1 MFFEILIIFW
11 VRGLNVF
18 FSFTFFVFF
27 WRKFTFCA
35 EGTVFK
41 LESWY
46 LALIILE
53 FFSKGG
59 IFSIFEFW
67 PSFLVRGL
75 FPIFLYHFLVFLR
88 KNRFFA
94 PMTLLI
100 ELERSYLATI
110 SYSRMFKSWFSN
122 IWKKLKNFKM
132 AAIFPVKMTKKCY
145 KKTLFFVD
153 KTTIQSA
160 KSMFSW

>member
-35 EGTVFK
+35 QGTVLK
-41 LESWY
+41 LELQY
-46 LALIILE
+46 LAHIILE
-53 FFSKGG
+53 FFSKGD

-67 PSFLVRGL
+67 PSFWVMGL

-88 KNRFFA
+88 KNSFFA
-94 PMTLLI
+94 PMTSLI
-100 ELERSYLATI
+100 ELKTSYLATI
-110 SYSRMFKSWFSN
+110 SYSQMSKSCFL
-122 IWKKLKNFKM
+122 IFEKKWKN
-132 AAIFPVKMTKKCY
+132 PRWPP
-145 KKTLFFVD
+145 FFL
-153 KTTIQSA
+153 
-160 KSMFSW
+160 

>member
-35 EGTVFK
+35 QGTVLK
-41 LESWY
+41 LELQY
-46 LALIILE
+46 LAHIILD
-53 FFSKGG
+53 FFSKGD

-67 PSFLVRGL
+67 PSFWVMGL

-94 PMTLLI
+94 PMTSLI
-100 ELERSYLATI
+100 ELERSYLATM
-110 SYSRMFKSWFSN
+110 SYSRMLKSWYLN
-122 IWKKLKNFKM
+122 IWKKLKKIKM
-132 AAIFPVKMTKKCY
+132 AAIFPVKMTKNAI
-145 KKTLFFVD
+145 KTLFL
-153 KTTIQSA
+153 
-160 KSMFSW
+160 